1 MNASLVK
8 SNVIEDVYYNKSI
21 PRAKSTLRPHL
32 HPSPF
37 SLALHPSPFT
47 LTFTL
52 TFTLHPH
59 PHAPPFT
66 LTRCRTTTSSP
77 SVSSTSGLTGAST
90 GTPSMRWCAATRA
103 RSTLSPTWSRTSSA
117 QSRACRPRSGA
128 HSPAREKVSSIGRAA
143 RLESEETLFARPR
156 GRGMSNVRVRVSA
169 VIPVRG
175 KI

>member
-8 SNVIEDVYYNKSI
+8 SNIHKYKRV
-21 PRAKSTLRPHL
+21 STTHSDRTKRF
-32 HPSPF
+32 PSP
-37 SLALHPSPFT
+37 SP
-47 LTFTL
+47 
-52 TFTLHPH
+52 FTLHPH
-59 PHAPPFT
+59 PSPFILTFTLQTHLHAPPFT

-77 SVSSTSGLTGAST
+77 SASSTSGLTGAST

-117 QSRACRPRSGA
+117 QNRACRPRSGA
-128 HSPAREKVSSIGRAA
+128 RFPAREKVSSIGRAA
-143 RLESEETLFARPR
+143 RLESEETLFARPEEGECR
-156 GRGMSNVRVRVSA
+156 MSVRVLSA

>member
-1 MNASLVK
+1 MQAS
-8 SNVIEDVYYNKSI
+8 SNQTFITTCI
-21 PRAKSTLRPHL
+21 TTRAFPEPKA
-32 HPSPF
+32 PF
-37 SLALHPSPFT
+37 SLALHPSPFTFTLHPSPSPFT

-77 SVSSTSGLTGAST
+77 SASSTSGLTGAST

-143 RLESEETLFARPR
+143 RLESEETLFAR
-156 GRGMSNVRVRVSA
+156 
-169 VIPVRG
+169 
-175 KI
+175 